1 MTRRGRDNEGIGRP
15 EPCLFATLI
24 YYRLHYLEGT
34 APTGTSIME
43 LELTLTGS
51 RETVEASPA
60 DSLLDVLRDQGYTGA
75 KRGCDT
81 GDCGYCSVIV
91 DDEARQSCIVP
102 AKQVDGAT
110 IETVESL
117 GTQDELHPVQ
127 EAFVENSAL
136 QCGFCIPGMIM
147 NTTAYLRENPTPSE
161 QEAREAIEP
170 VLCRCTGY
178 KKPVEAVLDAAE
190 TMQREAGVATDGG
203 TAPDRDGDEAGD
215 SPTVEDD
222 QP

>member
-1 MTRRGRDNEGIGRP
+1 
-15 EPCLFATLI
+15 
-24 YYRLHYLEGT
+24 
-34 APTGTSIME
+34 ME
-43 LELTLTGS
+43 LEVTLNGRQEHLAAAPS
-51 RETVEASPA
+51 

-91 DDEARQSCIVP
+91 DGEARQSCIVP

-110 IETVESL
+110 IETIESL
-117 GTQDELHPVQ
+117 GRQEDLHPVQ
-127 EAFVENSAL
+127 EAFVENTAL

-147 NTTAYLRENPTPSE
+147 NTTAYLRTNPDPSK

-178 KKPVEAVLDAAE
+178 KKQVEAVMDAAE
-190 TMQREAGVATDGG
+190 RLRAEDEMAADGG
-203 TAPDRDGDEAGD
+203 IDDPEAEPSEGA
-215 SPTVEDD
+215 E
-222 QP
+222 